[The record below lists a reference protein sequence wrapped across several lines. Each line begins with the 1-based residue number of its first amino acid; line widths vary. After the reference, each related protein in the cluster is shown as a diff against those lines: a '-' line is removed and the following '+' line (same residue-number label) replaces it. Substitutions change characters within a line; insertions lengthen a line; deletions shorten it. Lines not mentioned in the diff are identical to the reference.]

1 MKKFIFFFLSIL
13 FLVNANAQYFN
24 WAKTYMGSEEAF
36 ATPSTMTNRIY
47 HSEFDSHG
55 NIYILGLFGQGASFN
70 DTDIL
75 GVAFGGATASIVVM
89 KLDPDGN
96 LIWKKAIKNS
106 NNQPVY
112 PTWMKLVGDTSI
124 VITTNMSLSNGD
136 IDLWYFD
143 TLIHTGYSAPLPD
156 YPFPYYEGGVTTASF
171 GTAFITF
178 DLNGNVIN
186 QHFLQIQYLDS
197 TGAQIDDSWSYAF
210 VDDGVTTPFDIDNS
224 GNIYICS
231 QFRKLY
237 PPQSNCTSESFRLVI
252 DGVRTIDFGMKYRQN
267 SKIFKFSPNFNELIW
282 SKDLMADTTRV
293 GEEALNEE
301 FISYITGITSDSI
314 GNIYISGYIW
324 SERGGINILTADT
337 TFSRKIFLDTNN
349 RDFTIDLEPAA
360 GNVGFLVKYDTSG
373 NVLWS
378 NQLHGYFQ
386 FAGNEGLYLTSVFR
400 SQFHNVA
407 INEDN
412 NSVYVIA
419 EGGTDF
425 LDINSLNYYF
435 LVDDTTKLKIRYNLM
450 FIRYNKEDGKY
461 LSHGLTHSD
470 SIGNT
475 TARLYYGFG
484 TNSFN
489 IRNNQVFAQVIY
501 RNNIVGFDTVIQAL
515 NNGFA
520 GAGLALIR
528 WREDGGL
535 IEVINYP
542 INSQAAR
549 MVSGGV
555 AMNNEGNIVVF
566 GCADNEIS
574 FGPYTVGQGTAGNS
588 RAFIAKYS
596 DPSFN
601 QYYDGEVYFYVPDTI
616 PDTSNLISDIEFRH
630 NIFIYPN
637 PTKGD
642 VYIITQGEIIN
653 SFSLYNIN
661 GQLLL
666 KSENLKTTREEINLS
681 AFSKGVYI
689 IKIITDNNVYSKKII
704 VN

>member
-13 FLVNANAQYFN
+13 FLSNVNAQYFN

-36 ATPSTMTNRIY
+36 STPSSKTNRIY
-47 HSEFDSHG
+47 HSEFDSQG
-55 NIYILGLFGQGASFN
+55 NIYILGSFGQGASFN

-75 GVAFGGATASIVVM
+75 GVAFGGATTSIVVM

-96 LIWKKAIKNS
+96 LIWKKAIKNG
-106 NNQPVY
+106 NNISIY
-112 PTWMKLVGDTSI
+112 PNWMKLVGDTSI
-124 VITTNMSLSNGD
+124 VVVTNMSLGTSD
-136 IDLWYFD
+136 IDLWYLD
-143 TLIHTGYSAPLPD
+143 TLITTGLNDPQPE
-156 YPFPYYEGGVTTASF
+156 YPFHFYNNMSPLAN
-171 GTAFITF
+171 AFITF
-178 DLNGNVIN
+178 DLNGNVIS
-186 QHFLQIQYLDS
+186 QHFLQIASVDS
-197 TGAQIDDSWSYAF
+197 SGVEIDDNWFAEN
-210 VDDGVTTPFDIDNS
+210 GVTSPFHIDNS

-314 GNIYISGYIW
+314 GNVYISGYIW

-360 GNVGFLVKYDTSG
+360 GNVGFIIKYDTSG
-373 NVLWS
+373 NVLWT

-425 LDINSLNYYF
+425 LDINSLNYFF

-515 NNGFA
+515 NTGFS
-520 GAGLALIR
+520 GAGLALVR

-535 IEVINYP
+535 IEVIDYP

-549 MVSGGV
+549 MVSGGT
-555 AMNNEGNIVVF
+555 AMNSQGNIVVF
-566 GCADNEIS
+566 GCVDNEIS
-574 FGPYTVGQGTAGNS
+574 FGPYTVGQGTAGDS

-601 QYYDGEVYFYVPDTI
+601 QYYDGDVYFYVPDTI
-616 PDTSNLISDIEFRH
+616 PDTNNLISDIEFRH
-630 NIFIYPN
+630 EIFVYPN

-642 VYIITQGEIIN
+642 VYITTQGEIIN
-653 SFSLYNIN
+653 SFSIYNTN

-666 KSENLKTTREEINLS
+666 KNEKLKTTSEKINLS

-689 IKIITDNNVYSKKII
+689 LKIITNKNVYSKKIV

>member
-1 MKKFIFFFLSIL
+1 MKKFIIFFLSIL
-13 FLVNANAQYFN
+13 FLVNVNAQYFN

-47 HSEFDSHG
+47 HSEFDSQG
-55 NIYILGLFGQGASFN
+55 NIYILGSFGQGASFN

-75 GVAFGGATASIVVM
+75 GVAFGGATTSIVVM

-96 LIWKKAIKNS
+96 LIWKKAIKNG
-106 NNQPVY
+106 NNISIY
-112 PTWMKLVGDTSI
+112 PNWMKLVGDTSI
-124 VITTNMSLSNGD
+124 VVVTNMSLGTSD
-136 IDLWYFD
+136 IDLWYLD
-143 TLIHTGYSAPLPD
+143 TLITTGLNDPQPE
-156 YPFPYYEGGVTTASF
+156 YPFHFYNNMSPLAN
-171 GTAFITF
+171 AFITF
-178 DLNGNVIN
+178 DLNGNVIS
-186 QHFLQIQYLDS
+186 QHFLQIASVDS
-197 TGAQIDDSWSYAF
+197 SGVEIDDNWFAEN
-210 VDDGVTTPFDIDNS
+210 GVTSPFHIDNS

-282 SKDLMADTTRV
+282 SKDLMADTTEV
-293 GEEALNEE
+293 GKDTLR
-301 FISYITGITSDSI
+301 ILHTPLITGISSDSI
-314 GNIYISGYIW
+314 GNIYVCGYIYHD
-324 SERGGINILTADT
+324 RNYYPGGDT
-337 TFSRKIFLDTNN
+337 LYNKTIYVDTNN
-349 RDFTIDLEPAA
+349 RNFTIDIEPAA
-360 GNVGFLVKYDTSG
+360 GNVGFLIKYDTSG
-373 NVLWS
+373 NVLWT
-378 NQLHGYFQ
+378 NQLHGYTQ
-386 FAGNEGLYLTSVFR
+386 FAGNESHGYVLGFGSW
-400 SQFHNVA
+400 FHNLA

-412 NSVYVIA
+412 NSVYVLALIYA
-419 EGGTDF
+419 GGIDTNSYLMFNDTVTYKSMWG
-425 LDINSLNYYF
+425 DIS
-435 LVDDTTKLKIRYNLM
+435 
-450 FIRYNKEDGKY
+450 FIRYNKDNGEY
-461 LSHGLTHSD
+461 LSHGLANSEGERGTFTNID
-470 SIGNT
+470 
-475 TARLYYGFG
+475 YGFG
-484 TNSFN
+484 TTPF
-489 IRNNQVFAQVIY
+489 IVRNNQVFAQVIY
-501 RNNIVGFDTVIQAL
+501 GNSIVGFDTVIRSL
-515 NNGFA
+515 DSSFN
-520 GAGLALIR
+520 GAGLALVR

-535 IEVINYP
+535 IEVIDYP

-549 MVSGGV
+549 MVSGGT
-555 AMNNEGNIVVF
+555 AMNNQGDIVVF

-601 QYYDGEVYFYVPDTI
+601 QYYDGDVYFYVPDTI

-630 NIFIYPN
+630 EIFVYPN

-642 VYIITQGEIIN
+642 VYIITQGEKIN
-653 SFSLYNIN
+653 SFSLYNTN

-666 KSENLKTTREEINLS
+666 KNEKLKTTNEKINFS